1 MSCSLSEAHAFGV
14 GFRVS
19 GGRAV
24 TYLAYLDEFGHI
36 GPYVSKDDPK
46 HRTSPVFGFAGF
58 VLPAEEVR
66 GFGTWFFQ
74 RKCQLL
80 DADIQRSGQHPA
92 FWEKKGSS
100 LYTVRNVLRYPELR
114 HFTHRLFNKIER
126 LGGFI
131 FYVGIKKT
139 APPAEHYPNRLY
151 ERVFLEAIKRIDE
164 FCGAD
169 CRPPNNFL
177 LILDEHAQRENLIT
191 RAAQSMYGK
200 TETRRHL
207 IEMPFHLESHR
218 YQTIQAADWIA
229 GLVGRLGA
237 VWADPAAYAE
247 NDIFR
252 KYFERPLNR
261 ICRRSGIR
269 S

>member
-1 MSCSLSEAHAFGV
+1 M
-14 GFRVS
+14 
-19 GGRAV
+19 

-80 DADIQRSGQHPA
+80 DAEIQRSRKHPA

-114 HFTHRLFNKIER
+114 RFTHRLFNKIER

-139 APPAEHYPNRLY
+139 APPAEHYPNKLY
-151 ERVFLEAIKRIDE
+151 ERVFPLGKPPLSNNPGSRL
-164 FCGAD
+164 D
-169 CRPPNNFL
+169 CRAGRTFGSEL
-177 LILDEHAQRENLIT
+177 GRFGGLCR
-191 RAAQSMYGK
+191 K
-200 TETRRHL
+200 RRL
-207 IEMPFHLESHR
+207 S
-218 YQTIQAADWIA
+218 Q
-229 GLVGRLGA
+229 
-237 VWADPAAYAE
+237 
-247 NDIFR
+247 IF
-252 KYFERPLNR
+252 
-261 ICRRSGIR
+261 
-269 S
+269 